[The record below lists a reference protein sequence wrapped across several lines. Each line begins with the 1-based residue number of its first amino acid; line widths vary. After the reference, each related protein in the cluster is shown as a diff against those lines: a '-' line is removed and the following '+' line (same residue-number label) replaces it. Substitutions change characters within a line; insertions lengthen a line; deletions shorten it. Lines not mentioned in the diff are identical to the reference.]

1 MNSADYIQRVYYLII
16 SLFWLAVAL
25 PLALIVLLVQSRGLD
40 LFQVGLVMGAYALT
54 IVLLELPT
62 GGLAD
67 AIGRKWVT
75 VIAYGF
81 MTLSGILVLIAF
93 SFPMILAAFVL
104 NGIGRALSSGALEA
118 WFVDALQA
126 ADPDLE
132 LQPALAKAGT
142 FTLLALGLGT
152 LAGSAMPYLF
162 TGLPA
167 EGRAVFTPLSMPL
180 VLAIFV
186 KIILIGLTIL
196 LVKEESAAAG
206 AGDWRRGFQQVPAIV
221 RTGFTLTR
229 RNPTILLLLGT
240 TLAGGLAVS
249 SLESFWQPFFADLL
263 GGSQSNSFF
272 FGVVM
277 GGNFLVGMAGNLL
290 ATPLS
295 RLLNKRY
302 GLVCAI
308 FQGAWGMA
316 IVLLAWQSI
325 PLAAVSL
332 FWLAYLNM
340 GVINSPHSALLNR
353 EIPAEHRSSMLSIAS
368 LAGYVGSMIAGAGLG
383 FVAEHSSISAAWII
397 GGAVLVLSLSLYWWV
412 DVRDGRRRPL
422 LKKFAPELTP

>member
-1 MNSADYIQRVYYLII
+1 MMTSTDHIQRVYYLII

-25 PLALIVLLVQSRGLD
+25 PLALTVLLIQARGLD

-54 IVLLELPT
+54 IVLLEVPT

-75 VIAYGF
+75 VMAYGF
-81 MTLSGILVLIAF
+81 MALSGILVLVSF

-104 NGIGRALSSGALEA
+104 NGVGRALSSGALEA

-126 ADPDLE
+126 ADPDVE
-132 LQPALAKAGT
+132 LQSALAKAGT

-152 LAGSAMPYLF
+152 LAGSAVPYLF

-167 EGRAVFTPLSMPL
+167 EGSAVLTPLSMPL

-186 KIILIGLTIL
+186 KIVLIGLTIL
-196 LVKEESAAAG
+196 LVKEETVSTG
-206 AGDWRRGFQQVPAIV
+206 AGNWQQGFQQVPAIV

-249 SLESFWQPFFADLL
+249 GLESFWQPFFADLL
-263 GGSQSNSFF
+263 GGSEGNSFF

-277 GGNFLVGMAGNLL
+277 GGNFLVGMVGNLL

-316 IVLLAWQSI
+316 IVLLALQSI
-325 PLAAVSL
+325 PLAALSL
-332 FWLAYLNM
+332 FWLAYMNM
-340 GVINSPHSALLNR
+340 GVVNSPHSTLLNR

-368 LAGYVGSMIAGAGLG
+368 LATYVGVMIAGAGLG
-383 FVAEHSSISAAWII
+383 FVAEHSSISAAWIL
-397 GGAVLVLSLSLYWWV
+397 GGAVLVVSLTLYWWV
-412 DVRDGRRRPL
+412 DVRDSHRPH
-422 LKKFAPELTP
+422 LKKFAPEITP

>member
-1 MNSADYIQRVYYLII
+1 MNSTNHIQRVYYLIN

-25 PLALIVLLVQSRGLD
+25 PLALIILLIQARGLD

-54 IVLLELPT
+54 IVLLEVPT

-81 MTLSGILVLIAF
+81 MTFSGILILVAF
-93 SFPMILAAFVL
+93 SFPVVLAALVL

-132 LQPALAKAGT
+132 LQPTLAKAGT

-295 RLLNKRY
+295 QLLNKRH

-308 FQGAWGMA
+308 FQGFWGVA
-316 IVLLAWQSI
+316 IILLAWQST

-332 FWLAYLNM
+332 FWLAYMNM
-340 GVINSPHSALLNR
+340 GVVNSPHSALLNR

>member
-1 MNSADYIQRVYYLII
+1 MSINYVQRVYYLII

-25 PLALIVLLVQSRGLD
+25 PLALVVLLIQARGLD
-40 LFQVGLVMGAYALT
+40 LFQVGQVMGAYALT
-54 IVLLELPT
+54 IVLLEVPT

-81 MTLSGILVLIAF
+81 MTLSGILVLVSF
-93 SFPMILAAFVL
+93 SFPMMLVAFVL
-104 NGIGRALSSGALEA
+104 NGVGRALSSGALEA

-126 ADPDLE
+126 VEPDIE
-132 LQPALAKAGT
+132 LQPAFAKAGT

-152 LAGSAMPYLF
+152 LAGSAVPYLF
-162 TGLPA
+162 SDLPA
-167 EGRAVFTPLSMPL
+167 EGNGIFTPLSMPL
-180 VLAIFV
+180 FLAILV
-186 KIILIGLTIL
+186 KIGLIGLTIL
-196 LVKEESAAAG
+196 LVKEESAAAD
-206 AGDWRRGFQQVPAIV
+206 AGNWRRGFQQVPAIV

-229 RNPTILLLLGT
+229 RNQTILLLLGA

-249 SLESFWQPFFADLL
+249 SLESFWQPFFANLL
-263 GGSQSNSFF
+263 GGSEGNSFF
-272 FGVVM
+272 FGLIM
-277 GGNFLVGMAGNLL
+277 GGNFLVGMVGNLL

-295 RLLNKRY
+295 RRLNKRY

-308 FQGAWGMA
+308 FQGAWGVA
-316 IVLLAWQSI
+316 VLLLAWQTI
-325 PLAAVSL
+325 PLAAVFL

-368 LAGYVGSMIAGAGLG
+368 LAGYLGSMMAGAGLG
-383 FVAEHSSISAAWII
+383 FVAEQSSISVAWII
-397 GGAVLVLSLSLYWWV
+397 GGAVLVVSLTLYWGI
-412 DVRDGRRRPL
+412 DLRDSRRRSL
-422 LKKFAPELTP
+422 LKKLAPEMTP

>member
-132 LQPALAKAGT
+132 LQPTLAKAGT

>member
-54 IVLLELPT
+54 IVLLEVPT

-81 MTLSGILVLIAF
+81 MTFSGILILVAF
-93 SFPMILAAFVL
+93 SFPVVLAALVL

-132 LQPALAKAGT
+132 LQPTLAKAGT

-295 RLLNKRY
+295 QLLNKRH

-308 FQGAWGMA
+308 FQGFWGVA
-316 IVLLAWQSI
+316 IILLAWQST

-332 FWLAYLNM
+332 FWLAYMNM
-340 GVINSPHSALLNR
+340 GVVNSPHSALLNR